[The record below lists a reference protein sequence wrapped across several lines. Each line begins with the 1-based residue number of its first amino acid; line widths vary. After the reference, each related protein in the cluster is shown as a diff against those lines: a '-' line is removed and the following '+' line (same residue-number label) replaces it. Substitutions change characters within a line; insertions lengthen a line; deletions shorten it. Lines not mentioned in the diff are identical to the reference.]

1 MFLWLLINNRVLT
14 RDNLAKR
21 RKVEDK
27 TCLFCAKKETCQHL
41 FFDCVVAKRCWVLIY
56 EIIEVSVGEDMV
68 NIGKFWLS
76 SKRNSLLNIV
86 TSVVL
91 WSIWKLRNE
100 LYF

>member
-1 MFLWLLINNRVLT
+1 MLINNRVLT

-21 RKVEDK
+21 RKLEDK

-41 FFDCVVAKRCWVLIY
+41 FFDCVVAKRCWVLIS
-56 EIIEVSVGEDMV
+56 EIIEVSVGGNMV

-76 SKRNSLLNIV
+76 SKRNGLLNIV

>member
-14 RDNLAKR
+14 PDNLAKR
-21 RKVEDK
+21 RKVEDE
-27 TCLFCAKKETCQHL
+27 TCLFCAKKETSQHL
-41 FFDCVVAKRCWVLIY
+41 FFDCVVAKRCWVLIS
-56 EIIEVSVGEDMV
+56 EIIEVSAGENMV

-76 SKRNSLLNIV
+76 SKRNGLLNIV

-91 WSIWKLRNE
+91 WLIWKLRNE